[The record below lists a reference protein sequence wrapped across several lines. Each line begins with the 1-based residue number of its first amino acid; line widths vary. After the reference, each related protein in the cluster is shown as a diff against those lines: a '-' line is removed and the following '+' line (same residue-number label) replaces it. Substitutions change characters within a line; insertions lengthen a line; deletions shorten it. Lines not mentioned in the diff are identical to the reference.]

1 MLNLKDFILENT
13 MSDQEMRKYILDAI
27 NNMDSN
33 QLSKTYKA
41 FVNSNFQTSSLISYL
56 KDRGVDDIWKQI
68 YRIFKD
74 NSDDLDLLI
83 QMIEGK
89 IQQPDTNAF
98 LSSNNV
104 RDLFGENGLGFSK
117 ELIDDLINI
126 RTPKSSIA
134 RGPFEVLC
142 LCLLK
147 DIAPENDAKK
157 CGKNRSSDVNTTDGV
172 NGCLEFKGDDA
183 RIKGMSLKSPEFI
196 DVKMSELM
204 KDKLAADDLKKLTK
218 IFSSQAN
225 IENIL
230 NQIIVPVI
238 KDENE
243 LQHIISISIA
253 EQFEDD
259 ALSIVEPYIKYIWK
273 EIFKNGKFNKKI
285 FSKVFGVLDMHFYQK
300 TDLWDNMIVFGKNKS
315 AGEYVVVNKNE
326 VQDPIKFWKEC
337 DKKVHFT
344 GNPNYGSPLEYA
356 VHIHKA

>member
-1 MLNLKDFILENT
+1 MLNLKDFILENI

-27 NNMDSN
+27 NSMDST

-41 FVNSNFQTSSLISYL
+41 FVNSNFQTKDLITYL
-56 KDRGVDDIWKQI
+56 KSRGIDDVWKQI

-83 QMIEGK
+83 QMIKGE
-89 IQQPDTNAF
+89 IQQPDTKVF

-104 RDLFGENGLGFSK
+104 RDLFGEKGLGFST
-117 ELIDDLINI
+117 ELINDLIDI

-147 DIAPENDAKK
+147 DIAPENDAQK
-157 CGKNRSSDVNTTDGV
+157 CGRIRSSDVNTTDSV

-204 KDKLAADDLKKLTK
+204 KDKLDAGDLKKLTK
-218 IFSSQAN
+218 IFSSQTN

-230 NQIIVPVI
+230 NKIIVPVI

-243 LQHIISISIA
+243 LQQIISISIA
-253 EQFEDD
+253 EQFGSD
-259 ALSIVEPYIKYIWK
+259 SFGIIEPYIKSIWK
-273 EIFKNGKFNKKI
+273 EIFGNGKFNKKI

-315 AGEYVVVNKNE
+315 AGEYVVVNKDE

-337 DKKVHFT
+337 DKKVNFT
-344 GNPNYGSPLEYA
+344 GNPSYGSPLEYA